1 MPKTRVYELAK
12 ELNIS
17 TKELMLL
24 LEQIGHPVK
33 SHMNIVEEE
42 VGNAVKKRMEELSQA
57 GKKEEKTSSE
67 ENIKPTEKVEKK
79 GEGSKTRS
87 KSTDFRGKKSAKTK
101 PTKSQGKTTGYSA
114 VNSQKN
120 KKNYVKGKTSFKKNK
135 KQEIPLSVSASV
147 KKVEISQE
155 ITVQDLARKIGV
167 SAAALVN
174 KLFSLG
180 IMATVNQK
188 IDSDVAT
195 LLAQEYGIEVQVQ
208 REPDLESLLQKEE
221 PQNLKHRPPVVTVM
235 GHVDHGKTSILDAI
249 RKTNVAASEFGGI
262 TQHIGAYQ
270 VLKDGQK
277 ITFLDT
283 PGHEAFTTMRARGA
297 EVTDI
302 AVLVVAADEGVMP
315 QTVEA
320 INHAKAAN
328 VPIIVAV
335 NKIDRPGSQPQR
347 IRQQLTEYGLV
358 PEEWGG
364 NTIFVD
370 VSAFTGEGIDQ
381 LLEMILL
388 LAEVSELKADPDQPA
403 QGVIIEA
410 FLDKGK
416 GPVATV
422 LVQKGTL
429 RVGDICVAGGAYGRI
444 RAMVDYQGK
453 RVAEAPP
460 STPVEIQ
467 GLDSVPVA
475 GDLLVVVEDEKTARM
490 FAQQYRVKEKEKIFE
505 KSKVTL
511 ENIFQTMAEGEQ
523 KELNIILKAD
533 VQGTFEALKTS
544 LEKLSNSEVK
554 VNVIHSAVGAITET
568 DVMLATASNSIIIG
582 FNVRPDP
589 KARRTAE
596 KEKVEIRLYRVIYEA
611 IDDIKAAISGLL
623 EPEIKENIIGRAEVR
638 ATFRV
643 PKAGTVAGCYI
654 LEGKLSNRCHLRVIR
669 DGIVV
674 YEGRISSLKRFKN
687 DVKEV
692 AEGFE
697 CGIGIE
703 NFNDIKEGDILEAY
717 IMEEVERKLEE
728 V

>member
-1 MPKTRVYELAK
+1 MPKIRVYELAK
-12 ELNIS
+12 ELKIN
-17 TKELMLL
+17 TKELMIL

-33 SHMNIVEEE
+33 SHMNVVEEE
-42 VGNAVKKRMEELSQA
+42 VINAVKKRMEELSQA
-57 GKKEEKTSSE
+57 QKKEEVAPVENVQPKARTEKEKATKTLP
-67 ENIKPTEKVEKK
+67 KPTSFNKRKTNTAKPEKGKEKRT
-79 GEGSKTRS
+79 EVSKLKT
-87 KSTDFRGKKSAKTK
+87 KKNQKDYKGKKSSF
-101 PTKSQGKTTGYSA
+101 P
-114 VNSQKN
+114 KN
-120 KKNYVKGKTSFKKNK
+120 RRR
-135 KQEIPLSVSASV
+135 EAPLSTSASV
-147 KKVEISQE
+147 KKIEINNEIS
-155 ITVQDLARKIGV
+155 VQDLAKKLGV
-167 SAAALVN
+167 SAVTLLN
-174 KLFSLG
+174 KLLSLG
-180 IMATVNQK
+180 IMATINQK
-188 IDSDVAT
+188 IDSDIAT

-208 REPDLESLLQKEE
+208 KELDLKSLLQKEM
-221 PQNLKHRPPVVTVM
+221 PQNLKPRPPVVTVM

-249 RKTNVAASEFGGI
+249 RKTKVAASEFGGI

-270 VLKDGQK
+270 VVKDGQK

-297 EVTDI
+297 QVTDI

-315 QTVEA
+315 QTIEA

-370 VSAFTGEGIDQ
+370 VSAVTGEGLDQ

-388 LAEVSELKADPDQPA
+388 LAEISELKADPDQPA

-429 RVGDICVAGGAYGRI
+429 KIGDICVAGGAYGRI

-453 RVAEAPP
+453 RVTEAPP

-475 GDLLVVVEDEKTARM
+475 GDLLIVVEDEKTARM
-490 FAQQYRVKEKEKIFE
+490 FAQQYREKEKEKVLE
-505 KSKVTL
+505 KSKVSL
-511 ENIFQTMAEGEQ
+511 ENIFQTMNEGEQ

-533 VQGTFEALKTS
+533 VQGTLEALKNS

-554 VNVIHSAVGAITET
+554 VNVIHAAVGAITET
-568 DVMLATASNSIIIG
+568 DVMLASASNSIIIG

-589 KARRTAE
+589 KARSTAE
-596 KEKVEIRLYRVIYEA
+596 KEKVEIRIYRVIYEA
-611 IDDIKAAISGLL
+611 IDDIKAALSGLL

-643 PKAGTVAGCYI
+643 PKAGTVAGCYV
-654 LEGKLSNRCHLRVIR
+654 LEGKISNRCYIRVVR
-669 DGIVV
+669 DGVV
-674 YEGRISSLKRFKN
+674 IYEGHISSLKRFKD
-687 DVKEV
+687 DVREV

-703 NFNDIKEGDILEAY
+703 HFNDLKEGDILEAY
-717 IMEEVERKLEE
+717 IKEEVERKLEE